1 MATIA
6 KLVDNYAKHMTL
18 TGNAYLKYKD
28 SKGYEEQKDYNN
40 ALYRLQVVAY
50 ALHDLGIDVKT
61 FDKFEEKH

>member
-1 MATIA
+1 MTTIA
-6 KLVDNYAKHMTL
+6 NLVDRYAKHMTL
-18 TGNAYLKYKD
+18 TGEAYLKYKNN
-28 SKGYEEQKDYNN
+28 KGYEEQRDYNN